1 MLKGAQKRMIVVKT
15 ADSRIFEEAYFVVK
29 TNYDCEELDVVA
41 EAERIVDAAM
51 LRGKGKKRADGGN
64 RNLLFGIVGMIVG
77 AVVGVLATLIF
88 VILI

>member
-29 TNYDCEELDVVA
+29 TNYDCEELDMVA
-41 EAERIVDAAM
+41 EAERIVESAM
-51 LRGKGKKRADGGN
+51 PKGKRKKGADGGK
-64 RNLLFGIVGMIVG
+64 RNFLFGTVGMIVG
-77 AVVGVLATLIF
+77 AAVGVLATLIF

>member
-29 TNYDCEELDVVA
+29 TNYDCEELDMVA
-41 EAERIVDAAM
+41 EAERIVESAM
-51 LRGKGKKRADGGN
+51 PSGKRKKGADGGN

-77 AVVGVLATLIF
+77 VAVGVIATLIF